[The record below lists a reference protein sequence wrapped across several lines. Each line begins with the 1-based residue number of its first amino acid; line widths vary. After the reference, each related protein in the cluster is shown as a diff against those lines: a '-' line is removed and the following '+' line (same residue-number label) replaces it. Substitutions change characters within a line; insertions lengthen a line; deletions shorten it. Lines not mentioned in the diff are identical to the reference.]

1 MALLADMGKKR
12 GRIGGSREE
21 RAGSGGQERLY
32 LLQVKILSRD
42 FSFEGPDAG
51 ELLSGIASHVG
62 VLLLCGAVVV
72 VVVVVVVAALAT

>member
-1 MALLADMGKKR
+1 M
-12 GRIGGSREE
+12 GGSREE